1 MQHDFLP
8 VVIRYD
14 GMDADGHVIDLGLLG
29 QSIQGASKLLGS
41 AGSIVMTGQFAKK
54 TKSMSVRVLAGQPE
68 AHCWEIPAIITTVLV
83 PAVAPMFPIIKEAAT
98 AAATKAVTA
107 IVNYAI
113 STVAGRTKEADMSR
127 DIAIKFL
134 EEMGHTSRTAIEAME
149 RLATSQRPAIRMFVA
164 PVGQSCSSAR
174 IGDPA
179 FGSVTIDASMREAI
193 DAPEEV
199 EITDA
204 QDFEILISEFDFR
217 NRSCKLSMRD
227 HIDDRITGEITDP
240 IAQVAKN
247 PYSTALD
254 NQRWLCVRGKAQLK
268 AGELEKLY
276 ISDLAPRSLP
286 APSIGG

>member
-134 EEMGHTSRTAIEAME
+134 EEMGHTPRTAIEAME